1 MLVEDDTKIIS
12 VAQLS
17 KLINFS
23 QFRVKSLITSGYI
36 KAQKV
41 NGRYIIDAKSVNE
54 WWSSLTNGKKRNE
67 AQPESNK
74 RDLFPNV
81 AA

>member
-1 MLVEDDTKIIS
+1 MLIDPDTKITS
-12 VAQLS
+12 VAELS

-23 QFRVKSLITSGYI
+23 QFRVKSLITGGYI
-36 KAQKV
+36 KAEKI

-54 WWSSLTNGKKRNE
+54 WWASLTNGKKPDQTEHN
-67 AQPESNK
+67 QQ
-74 RDLFPNV
+74 V